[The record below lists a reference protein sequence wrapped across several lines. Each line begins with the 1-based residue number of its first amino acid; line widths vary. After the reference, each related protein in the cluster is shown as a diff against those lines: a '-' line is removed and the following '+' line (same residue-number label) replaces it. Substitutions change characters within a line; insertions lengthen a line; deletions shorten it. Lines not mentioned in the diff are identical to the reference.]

1 MFSTRQHGLPDL
13 KIANIVEDFDLLVM
27 ARKNAFEMVT
37 QDPMLTRAEHKNI
50 RRALLAKFGDAIG
63 LVDVA

>member
-1 MFSTRQHGLPDL
+1 M
-13 KIANIVEDFDLLVM
+13 M
-27 ARKNAFEMVT
+27 ARKNAFRMVS
-37 QDPMLTRAEHKNI
+37 QDPMLTRAEHRNI